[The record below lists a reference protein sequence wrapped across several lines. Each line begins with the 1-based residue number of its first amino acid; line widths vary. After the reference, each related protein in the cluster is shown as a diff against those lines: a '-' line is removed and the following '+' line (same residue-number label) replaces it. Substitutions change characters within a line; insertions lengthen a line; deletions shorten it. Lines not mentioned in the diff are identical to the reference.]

1 MRLSPISVY
10 FFIFLYNAIC
20 LSTAPEVYS
29 CSLGECTG
37 YSYPVDWWS
46 LGVTLY
52 EVMSRCR
59 PYDIHSNTTARE
71 VRSMM
76 SNSTSATPIPPK
88 CSEQLSVLFQRVR
101 NTI

>member
-1 MRLSPISVY
+1 M
-10 FFIFLYNAIC
+10 
-20 LSTAPEVYS
+20 
-29 CSLGECTG
+29 CSLGECAG

-59 PYDIHSNTTARE
+59 PYDIHSGTTPRE

-76 SNSTSATPIPPK
+76 MNSTSSTPIPPK

-101 NTI
+101 NNHNKIASTECLN